1 MVSTGSKRILLV
13 EDQAVIALNERRLLE
28 SLGYEVSLAYSGE
41 QAIAAFKADG
51 SIDMAVMDID
61 LGDGIDGTEAA
72 AEMLKAREVPVV
84 FMSSHAEADIVEKT
98 ERVSSYGY
106 IEKNSGPK
114 FVAATLRMAFR
125 LFEARSSMQEANRR
139 LEATLEALPD
149 LLFEIDE
156 DGRYRAVH
164 CNDPGSLYAS
174 IDGIIGTSV
183 RDRLPPEAAEVVMA
197 ALAAAKADGLSRG
210 RRYDLTFPDGRR
222 SFELSVSRMAT
233 DDARRRFIMI
243 CRDVTQQARAEDEL
257 RRSKRQAERLL
268 GVSAQI
274 IKIVDLD
281 GVVNVLNDSGHRL
294 LGYEPPELIG
304 KRWFDLCV
312 PEGAKPVVAAF
323 WESFLGS
330 GSDGILPHENDV
342 VTKDGRRLRIH
353 WQNSLLRDDEGRVVG
368 VLSSGEDVTGYREL
382 EERYRTIVEAS
393 PDNITVTDLG
403 GRMLMFSPKARPM
416 FGVEDGEE
424 YLGRPVTDFMV
435 PEDRPRAAA
444 NIGRMLAGESL
455 GAEPYTG
462 LRVDGSTFDMEINGA
477 FIRDGDGRPK
487 HILFVVRD
495 ITARNRMV
503 GKYRILFDQSPLGI
517 GLFDYDTE
525 RFIDANPA
533 LQRMIGYGLDELRS
547 MTYLDVTAP
556 DDEDR
561 SREFVRKLAELGKLG
576 PYDKMYR
583 RKDGSLMPV
592 SINAV
597 RFIDYDDRPVV
608 WGIIEDITERRAAE
622 RRVESL
628 FAEKDLILKEVHHRL
643 KNNFAVIRGLLGL
656 QADSMTDPV
665 AAEAFMATEA
675 RVQSMALLYEKLY
688 ESARFSEASM
698 ADYLPSLVRDVVAN
712 YAHAAD
718 VRVET
723 DVADVRLDAKRLQAL
738 GILVN
743 ELVSN
748 SMKHAFKGR
757 PSGLV
762 FLRAGIEGGRV
773 TVVVGDDGPGMPDPA
788 TDGASGGGFGLTL
801 VSLLAEQLRA
811 DMTREPPGGSIV
823 RLSFDL

>member
-1 MVSTGSKRILLV
+1 MVSTGSRRILLV

-28 SLGYEVSLAYSGE
+28 SLGYEVAMAYSGE
-41 QAIAAFKADG
+41 QAIEAFKADG
-51 SIDMAVMDID
+51 SIAMAVMDID

-72 AEMLKAREVPVV
+72 GEMLKAREVPVV

-149 LLFEIDE
+149 LLFELDE
-156 DGRYRAVH
+156 DGRYLAVH
-164 CNDPGSLYAS
+164 CNDPGSLYAP
-174 IDGIIGTSV
+174 IDGVIGTSV
-183 RDRLPPEAAEVVMA
+183 RDRLPPEAAETVLA
-197 ALAAAKADGLSRG
+197 ALAEAKAGGLSRG
-210 RRYDLTFPDGRR
+210 RRYDLAFPEGRR

-233 DDARRRFIMI
+233 GRSRRKFVMI
-243 CRDVTQQARAEDEL
+243 CRDITKQAKVEDEL

-268 GVSAQI
+268 GISAQI
-274 IKIVDLD
+274 IQVVDLD
-281 GVVNVLNDSGHRL
+281 GVVTVLNDSGHRL

-304 KRWFDLCV
+304 QRWVDRCV
-312 PEGAKPVVAAF
+312 PDESRPGVEAYLSSLFRSGA
-323 WESFLGS
+323 
-330 GSDGILPHENDV
+330 DGIQPHENDV

-353 WQNSLLRDDEGRVVG
+353 WQNSLLRADDGRVVG
-368 VLSSGEDVTGYREL
+368 VLSSGEDVTEYREL

-393 PDNITVTDLG
+393 PDNITVTDLQ
-403 GRMLMFSPKARPM
+403 GRMLMFSPKARTM
-416 FGVEDGEE
+416 FGVEDGEDRIGC
-424 YLGRPVTDFMV
+424 LVTDFMA

-444 NIGRMLAGESL
+444 NIGRMLAGEPL
-455 GAEPYTG
+455 GAEQYTG
-462 LRVDGSTFDMEINGA
+462 LRADGSTFDMEINGA
-477 FIRDGDGRPK
+477 IIRDGDGRPK
-487 HILFVVRD
+487 RILFVVRD
-495 ITARNRMV
+495 ITARNRLV

-517 GLFDYDTE
+517 GLFDFCTE
-525 RFIDANPA
+525 RFVDANPA
-533 LQRMIGYGLDELRS
+533 LQRMTGYGLDELRS
-547 MTYLDVTAP
+547 MTFLDVTAP
-556 DDEDR
+556 EDFER
-561 SREFVRKLAELGKLG
+561 SRELVSLLGERGTLG
-576 PYDKMYR
+576 PYEKLYR
-583 RKDGSLMPV
+583 RKDGALMPV

-597 RFIDYDDRPVV
+597 KFDDYDGRPVV
-608 WGIIEDITERRAAE
+608 WGIIEDITVRRAAE

-628 FAEKDLILKEVHHRL
+628 LAEKDLILKEVHHRL

-656 QADSMTDPV
+656 QADSMTDPS
-665 AAEAFMATEA
+665 AAEAFLATEA

-688 ESARFSEASM
+688 ESSRFSEASM
-698 ADYLPSLVRDVVAN
+698 ADYLPSLVREVVAN

-723 DVADVRLDAKRLQAL
+723 DAADVRLDVKRLQAL

-757 PSGLV
+757 ASGLV
-762 FLRAGIEGGRV
+762 FLRAGLEGGRV
-773 TVVVGDDGPGMPDPA
+773 TVTVGDDGPGMPEPPPSD
-788 TDGASGGGFGLTL
+788 ASGGGFGLTL
-801 VSLLAEQLRA
+801 VSLLATQLRA
-811 DMTREPPGGSIV
+811 DIARESDGGTVV
-823 RLSFDL
+823 RLSFE